1 MRATLNI
8 PDDLLS
14 EVQQLTNER
23 SKTRAIV
30 VAMQEF
36 VRQQKIKDLIALRGK
51 ISIDYDWQEEEERE
65 MEAQGVREGLI
76 GRKTR

>member
-76 GRKTR
+76 GRKIR